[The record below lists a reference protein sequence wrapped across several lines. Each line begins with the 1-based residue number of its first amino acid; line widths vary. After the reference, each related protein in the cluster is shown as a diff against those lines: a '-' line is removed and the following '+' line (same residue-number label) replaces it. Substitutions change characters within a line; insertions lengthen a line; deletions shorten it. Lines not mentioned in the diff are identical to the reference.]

1 MNNRTITIQ
10 EAIQMSNVRNRFQ
23 TINDIDF
30 DSDNSDDTY
39 NPSSDEYISSQETDI
54 YEEEDKASSIYRA
67 LYKYVKN
74 KSIATFIASCFMVVF
89 SFFDITYD
97 MVTKMFYK
105 MYNITLYFK
114 DTSTNILSYSKRM
127 SIIILYIITI
137 SLAIIGIVSII
148 FYILYKY
155 GYLSISPINYMISY
169 K

>member
-74 KSIATFIASCFMVVF
+74 KSIATLISSCFMVVF
-89 SFFDITYD
+89 SFFDIIYD

-105 MYNITLYFK
+105 MYSITLYFK
-114 DTSTNILSYSKRM
+114 DTSTNIISYSKRM
-127 SIIILYIITI
+127 SIIMLYIITV
-137 SLAIIGIVSII
+137 SLAFIGVVSII

-155 GYLSISPINYMISY
+155 GYLSISPINYMIAY

>member
-30 DSDNSDDTY
+30 DSDISDDTY

-74 KSIATFIASCFMVVF
+74 KSIATFLSSCFMVVF
-89 SFFDITYD
+89 SFFDITYG
-97 MVTKMFYK
+97 MIAKMFYK
-105 MYNITLYFK
+105 MYNIMSYFK
-114 DTSTNILSYSKRM
+114 DASANILSYSKRM
-127 SIIILYIITI
+127 SIIMLYIITI
-137 SLAIIGIVSII
+137 SLAIIGVVSII